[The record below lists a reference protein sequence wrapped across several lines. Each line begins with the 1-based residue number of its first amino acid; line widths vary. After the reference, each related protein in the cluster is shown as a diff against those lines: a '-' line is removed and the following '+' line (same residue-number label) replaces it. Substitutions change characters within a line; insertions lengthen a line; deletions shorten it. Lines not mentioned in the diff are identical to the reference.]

1 MKRRNPRRRPG
12 ASFPAL
18 LALAGLVPASLVEF
32 ALARP
37 SPGSGEEAP
46 LVLGHVR
53 FHQKISQTEGGLQ
66 GDLDG
71 NGAPDL
77 VIGDAT
83 EAFRVVFLHPAWSAV
98 AL

>member
-53 FHQKISQTEGGLQ
+53 FHQKISQTEGGCR
-66 GDLDG
+66 
-71 NGAPDL
+71 
-77 VIGDAT
+77 AT
-83 EAFRVVFLHPAWSAV
+83 STATGRRIS
-98 AL
+98 

>member
-1 MKRRNPRRRPG
+1 M
-12 ASFPAL
+12 
-18 LALAGLVPASLVEF
+18 
-32 ALARP
+32 
-37 SPGSGEEAP
+37 
-46 LVLGHVR
+46 LGHVR
-53 FHQKISQTEGGLQ
+53 FHQKFSQTEGGLQ

-83 EAFRVVFLHPAWSAV
+83 EAFWVVVLHPAWSAV